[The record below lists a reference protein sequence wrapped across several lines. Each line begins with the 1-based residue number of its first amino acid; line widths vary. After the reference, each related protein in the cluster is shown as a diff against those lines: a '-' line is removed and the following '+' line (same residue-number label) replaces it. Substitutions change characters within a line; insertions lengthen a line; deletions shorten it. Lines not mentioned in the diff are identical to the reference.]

1 MAERGGRTFLDPKVV
16 ARLVQQ
22 PMGTRLPMIGSVAGL
37 HRSPH
42 RGSSV
47 EFAEYRKYAPG
58 DDIRRVDWRVYARTD
73 RFYVKEFEAD
83 TNLRC
88 YLILDCSG
96 SMAFRA
102 EGRDSKLDYAK
113 RLIATLAY
121 LLIHQGDAA
130 GLVCLSDRMLWDIP
144 PKRNPR
150 HLQALFDVL
159 EEVSARGETA
169 LIRSLHEVAE
179 RVRQRALVMIFSD
192 FFCPAEPLLEC
203 FQHLRFQKHDV
214 VAFHLMDRLELDF
227 PFDRPMRFVD
237 LESPE
242 TLLSEPAV
250 IRDQYL
256 KAVRAHLTALR
267 EGCNRFAVEL
277 QTVATDEN
285 YEMVLRA
292 FLRGRALKIR

>member
-1 MAERGGRTFLDPKVV
+1 MVGA
-16 ARLVQQ
+16 
-22 PMGTRLPMIGSVAGL
+22 VAGL
-37 HRSPH
+37 HKSPH

-88 YLILDCSG
+88 YFILDCSG
-96 SMAFRA
+96 SMGFKGQG
-102 EGRDSKLDYAK
+102 EVKLDYAK
-113 RLIATLAY
+113 RIIGTLAY

-130 GLVCLSDRMLWDIP
+130 GLFCLSDRIIWDIP

-150 HLQALFDVL
+150 HLQSIFDVL
-159 EEVSARGETA
+159 DEVAPKGETA
-169 LIRSLHEVAE
+169 LVGRLHDFAE
-179 RVRQRALVMIFSD
+179 KVRQRALVVILSD
-192 FFCPAEPLLEC
+192 FFCDPEKLLDG
-203 FQHLRFQKHDV
+203 FQHLRFKKHDV
-214 VAFHLMDRLELDF
+214 VAFHLMDRYEMDF

-250 IRDQYL
+250 IRAQYL
-256 KAVRAHLTALR
+256 KAVKTHLAALKD
-267 EGCNRFAVEL
+267 GCNRFAIDLRPV
-277 QTVATDEN
+277 VTDTD
-285 YEMVLRA
+285 YEQVLRE
-292 FLRGRALKIR
+292 FVRGRALKIR